1 MKYCFVKCNES
12 FFQLMLTLT
21 LKLLW
26 FFFFFHLE
34 KMFDINPT
42 AIWTSESELVKN
54 LFFHH
59 EVFTEA
65 AYCDARAWPK
75 MYELRCSL
83 KRLHEALGCSKTMGI
98 VLHIFLSDMMP

>member
-1 MKYCFVKCNES
+1 MKYCFENVMRVFSANADSDFKI
-12 FFQLMLTLT
+12 TL
-21 LKLLW
+21 
-26 FFFFFHLE
+26 FFFYLE

-42 AIWTSESELVKN
+42 ANWTSELELVKN

-83 KRLHEALGCSKTMGI
+83 KRLHEALGCSKTMRR